1 MTRTPHIGRNLPHRI
16 KPARITPAKAVA
28 VPLLAL
34 TLAAAGG
41 AAQASPNL
49 LQDPGFTPLT
59 PSSVTIGSNPGT
71 TYTSLELGTWGSP
84 SNTVTVPGWA
94 SPGANAL
101 NFVFLTSG
109 ATAYGNAGVFGLA
122 QPSLIGTAPI
132 GGNIVAADG
141 SSGYSG
147 AITQNL
153 TDLVPNA
160 RTTLTFDW
168 GLVQQSTATCGT
180 NCTGSVGGQWQV
192 SLGSSTQDTTL
203 ISNQATQTFSGW
215 MTETMTFVPTSA
227 SETLTFL
234 AVGSGAPSILL
245 LNGPSLTEPE
255 PGTLAVIL
263 TGLAGLG
270 LVSRRRRRTASQCTP
285 A

>member
-1 MTRTPHIGRNLPHRI
+1 MTRMPHLSKSLPKRV
-16 KPARITPAKAVA
+16 KPARIGPAKTFA

-34 TLAAAGG
+34 SLAAGGG

-49 LQDPGFTPLT
+49 LQDPGFTPLSPT
-59 PSSVTIGSNPGT
+59 SVTVSST
-71 TYTSLELGTWGSP
+71 VYTSLELGTWGS
-84 SNTVTVPGWA
+84 NTVTVPSWS
-94 SPGANAL
+94 SPGGNAL
-101 NFVFLTSG
+101 NFVFLTST
-109 ATAYGNAGVFGLA
+109 ATAYGNAGLFGLA
-122 QPSLIGTAPI
+122 QSPPIGTPPA
-132 GGNIVAADG
+132 GGNFVAADG
-141 SSGYSG
+141 SSSYSG

-160 RTTLTFDW
+160 VTTLTFDW
-168 GLVQQSTATCGT
+168 GLVQQSTATCGG
-180 NCTGSVGGQWQV
+180 NCTGTVGGQWQV
-192 SLGSSTQDTTL
+192 SLGSATQDTIL

-215 MTETMTFVPTSA
+215 MTSTMTFIPTSA

-245 LNGPSLTEPE
+245 LNGPTMTEPE

-270 LVSRRRRRTASQCTP
+270 LVSRRRRRTASRC
-285 A
+285 AAA

>member
-1 MTRTPHIGRNLPHRI
+1 MTRMPHLNNSLPHRI
-16 KPARITPAKAVA
+16 KPARIAAAKVVA

-34 TLAAAGG
+34 SLAAAGG

-49 LQDPGFTPLT
+49 IQDPGFTPLS
-59 PSSVTIGSNPGT
+59 PSSVTVSST
-71 TYTSLELGTWGSP
+71 VYTSLELGTWGSP

-101 NFVFLTSG
+101 NFAFLTSG
-109 ATAYGNAGVFGLA
+109 ATAYGNAGLFGLA
-122 QPSLIGTAPI
+122 QPGSIGTAPL

-141 SSGYSG
+141 SPGFSG

-168 GLVQQSTATCGT
+168 GVVQQNTATCGT
-180 NCTGSVGGQWQV
+180 NCTGTVGGQWQV
-192 SLGSSTQDTTL
+192 SLGSATQDTIL

-215 MTETMTFVPTSA
+215 MTSTMTFIPTSA

-245 LNGPSLTEPE
+245 LNGPSLKEPE

-270 LVSRRRRRTASQCTP
+270 FVSRRRRRTASPCT
-285 A
+285 AA